1 MSSEIITKGYEMDD
15 IQLQSCAFWSLLEH
29 YVNNNQLEML
39 TTQQIVT
46 FSSYR
51 AVDRF
56 SISLMYSIEKEYQ
69 RRLSARTATIPRTN
83 LTYVSCL
90 KRSLAYAIVYV
101 LLMLQKKYISIYL

>member
-1 MSSEIITKGYEMDD
+1 MDD

-69 RRLSARTATIPRTN
+69 RRLSARTATIPCTN

-90 KRSLAYAIVYV
+90 KRSLAHAIVYV